1 MVVVCQGVLFV
12 PWYDEM
18 VCQALLLAV
27 ALTAATVA
35 AAAADCVFVMLAYQ

>member
-12 PWYDEM
+12 PCYNEM

-27 ALTAATVA
+27 ALTAAAV
-35 AAAADCVFVMLAYQ
+35 AADCVFVMLVYQ